1 MILSTTARIASRQ
14 ARPRKRLLPSSTSIT
29 TSHYSRSQR
38 LLSSAATNDA
48 NNNYVNPHYPH
59 MFTPLD
65 LGPDIGT
72 LPNRVIMG
80 SMHTGLEGHSIPKFV
95 LPLLNAEDDHVD
107 LTEMAVY
114 FAERAKGGVG
124 LMVTGGVSPNRQ
136 GWVGP
141 FAGKLTTETERDRH
155 KVVTDMV
162 HSIRIPSYSPNSPD
176 GTEPGRICLQILHTG
191 RYAYHPFAVSAS
203 STRSPISPF
212 KAKELSTSDV
222 KGTIRDFANCATLA
236 KEAGYDGVEIMGSEG
251 YLINQFLVSK
261 TNHRSDEYGGSFENR
276 MRLPLD
282 IVRETRNACGKD
294 FIIIFRLSMLDLVQ
308 DGSSWEEVVALA
320 QALEGAG
327 VTIINTGI
335 GWHEARIPTIATSV
349 PRGAFSFVTKKLR
362 DENVVSVPLCAT
374 NRINAP
380 STVESILANGDADLI
395 SMARPFLADPDIV
408 KKSREGLDREINT
421 CIACNQACLDHA
433 FIGKTASCLV
443 NPRACHETEISIEPN
458 SITPDQKLNIG
469 VVGSGP
475 AGMAFV
481 HTAATIGH
489 NVTLFDKSE
498 EIGGQFNM
506 AKRIPGKEEFHETI
520 RYFTVQLEKLRKE
533 GKLDVNLGTEVSFSE
548 MERRSSSTGEG
559 GGAEKKIDKW
569 IIATGVDPRVPNIPG
584 LDHPN
589 VLSYIDVLR
598 NKAKVG
604 HKVAV
609 IGAGGIGF
617 DVSEYLLHH
626 DDAHD
631 DHDKRADEVDADEFL
646 ENWGVDKNN
655 TKRGGLLPDEDVKMT
670 KSQREIVLMQRK
682 KGKLGAGLGKTTG
695 WIHRSTLV
703 RSKSVEMIP
712 EVSYDKI
719 DENGHLH
726 ITIGKGEKKKTR
738 VLEVDNIVLC
748 AGQIS
753 KRDLQEAAVDSGGEL
768 AGKVFAIGGAYQA
781 GELDAKRAIDMGTR
795 LALKIKDDDVV
806 PGKHAFHADIGAEEK
821 LYDAMMKVMR

>member
-1 MILSTTARIASRQ
+1 MSSAARIASRH
-14 ARPRKRLLPSSTSIT
+14 RPRRIPND
-29 TSHYSRSQR
+29 HHSRR
-38 LLSSAATNDA
+38 LLSSTASSADTD
-48 NNNYVNPHYPH
+48 NNISNPHYPH
-59 MFTPLD
+59 MFAPLD
-65 LGPDIGT
+65 LGPHIGS

-80 SMHTGLEGHSIPKFV
+80 SMHTGLEGHSIPKFM
-95 LPLLNAEDDHVD
+95 LPFLNAEDDHTD
-107 LTEMAVY
+107 LNEMACY
-114 FAERAKGGVG
+114 FGERAKGGVG

-162 HSIRIPSYSPNSPD
+162 HSIRIPTYSPNNVD
-176 GTEPGRICLQILHTG
+176 ATEPGRICLQILHTG

-203 STRSPISPF
+203 STKSPISPF
-212 KAKELSTSDV
+212 PAKELSTSDV
-222 KGTIRDFANCATLA
+222 KGTIRDFVNCAVLA

-261 TNHRSDEYGGSFENR
+261 TNHRNDEYGGENFGNR
-276 MRLPLD
+276 MRLAVE
-282 IVRETRNACGKD
+282 IVNETRKACGLD
-294 FIIIFRLSMLDLVQ
+294 FIIIFRLSMLDLVN
-308 DGSSWEEVVALA
+308 DGSSWEEITALA
-320 QALEGAG
+320 QALEDVG

-335 GWHEARIPTIATSV
+335 GWHEARIPTISTSV

-362 DENVVSVPLCAT
+362 DEKIVSVPLCAT

-380 STVESILANGDADLI
+380 STVESILANGSADLI

-408 KKSREGLDREINT
+408 KKSREGKDEEINT

-458 SITPDQKLNIG
+458 SVTPDEKLNIG
-469 VVGSGP
+469 LVGSGP
-475 AGMAFV
+475 AGMAFA

-489 NVTLFDKSE
+489 HVTLFEKSD

-506 AKRIPGKEEFHETI
+506 AKRVPGKEEFHETI
-520 RYFTVQLEKLRKE
+520 RYFKVQLEKLRKE
-533 GKLDVNLGTEVSFSE
+533 GKLDMQLGTEISYSE
-548 MERRSSSTGEG
+548 MERRSSGD
-559 GGAEKKIDKW
+559 GADKIDKW
-569 IIATGVDPRVPNIPG
+569 IIATGVDPRMPNIPG
-584 LDHPN
+584 GDHPN

-617 DVSEYLLHH
+617 DVSEYLLHN
-626 DDAHD
+626 DDAD
-631 DHDKRADEVDADEFL
+631 DHDKKADEIDVDEFL
-646 ENWGVDKNN
+646 DNWGVDKSNSE
-655 TKRGGLLPDEDVKMT
+655 RAGLLPEEGVKMT
-670 KSQREIVLMQRK
+670 KSHREIILMQRK
-682 KGKLGAGLGKTTG
+682 KGKLGKGLGKTTG

-703 RSKSVEMIP
+703 RSKCVEMIP

-726 ITIGKGEKKKTR
+726 ITIGKGDKKSTR
-738 VLEVDNIVLC
+738 VLDVDNIVMC

-753 KRDLQEAAVDSGGEL
+753 KRDLQEAAVNSGGDL
-768 AGKVFAIGGAYQA
+768 AGKVFTIGGAYEA

-795 LALKIKDDDVV
+795 LALRIKDDDIV

-821 LYDAMMKVMR
+821 LYDAMMKLIR

>member
-1 MILSTTARIASRQ
+1 
-14 ARPRKRLLPSSTSIT
+14 
-29 TSHYSRSQR
+29 
-38 LLSSAATNDA
+38 
-48 NNNYVNPHYPH
+48 
-59 MFTPLD
+59 
-65 LGPDIGT
+65 
-72 LPNRVIMG
+72 
-80 SMHTGLEGHSIPKFV
+80 LEG
-95 LPLLNAEDDHVD
+95 N
-107 LTEMAVY
+107 LTW
-114 FAERAKGGVG
+114 R
-124 LMVTGGVSPNRQ
+124 
-136 GWVGP
+136 
-141 FAGKLTTETERDRH
+141 
-155 KVVTDMV
+155 
-162 HSIRIPSYSPNSPD
+162 
-176 GTEPGRICLQILHTG
+176 
-191 RYAYHPFAVSAS
+191 
-203 STRSPISPF
+203 
-212 KAKELSTSDV
+212 
-222 KGTIRDFANCATLA
+222 
-236 KEAGYDGVEIMGSEG
+236 
-251 YLINQFLVSK
+251 
-261 TNHRSDEYGGSFENR
+261 
-276 MRLPLD
+276 
-282 IVRETRNACGKD
+282 
-294 FIIIFRLSMLDLVQ
+294 
-308 DGSSWEEVVALA
+308 
-320 QALEGAG
+320 
-327 VTIINTGI
+327 
-335 GWHEARIPTIATSV
+335 
-349 PRGAFSFVTKKLR
+349 
-362 DENVVSVPLCAT
+362 
-374 NRINAP
+374 
-380 STVESILANGDADLI
+380 
-395 SMARPFLADPDIV
+395 
-408 KKSREGLDREINT
+408 
-421 CIACNQACLDHA
+421 
-433 FIGKTASCLV
+433 
-443 NPRACHETEISIEPN
+443 
-458 SITPDQKLNIG
+458 
-469 VVGSGP
+469 
-475 AGMAFV
+475 
-481 HTAATIGH
+481 
-489 NVTLFDKSE
+489 
-498 EIGGQFNM
+498 
-506 AKRIPGKEEFHETI
+506 KRIPGKEEFHETI

>member
-1 MILSTTARIASRQ
+1 MMSSAARIASRH
-14 ARPRKRLLPSSTSIT
+14 RPRRIPND
-29 TSHYSRSQR
+29 HHSRR
-38 LLSSAATNDA
+38 LLSSTASSADTD
-48 NNNYVNPHYPH
+48 NNISNPHYPH
-59 MFTPLD
+59 MFAPLD
-65 LGPDIGT
+65 LGPHIGS

-80 SMHTGLEGHSIPKFV
+80 SMHTGLEGHSIPKFM
-95 LPLLNAEDDHVD
+95 LPFLNAEDDHTD
-107 LTEMAVY
+107 LNEMACY
-114 FAERAKGGVG
+114 FGERAKGGVG

-162 HSIRIPSYSPNSPD
+162 HSIRIPTYSPNNVD
-176 GTEPGRICLQILHTG
+176 ATEPGRICLQILHTG

-203 STRSPISPF
+203 STKSPISPF
-212 KAKELSTSDV
+212 PAKELSTSDV
-222 KGTIRDFANCATLA
+222 KGTIRDFVNCAVLA

-261 TNHRSDEYGGSFENR
+261 TNHRNDEYGGENFGNR
-276 MRLPLD
+276 MRLAVE
-282 IVRETRNACGKD
+282 IVNETRKACGLD
-294 FIIIFRLSMLDLVQ
+294 FIIIFRLSMLDLVN
-308 DGSSWEEVVALA
+308 DGSSWEEITALA
-320 QALEGAG
+320 QALEDVG

-335 GWHEARIPTIATSV
+335 GWHEARIPTISTSV

-362 DENVVSVPLCAT
+362 DEKIVSVPLCAT

-380 STVESILANGDADLI
+380 STVESILANGSADLI

-408 KKSREGLDREINT
+408 KKSREGKDEEINT

-458 SITPDQKLNIG
+458 SVTPDEKLNIG
-469 VVGSGP
+469 LVGSGP
-475 AGMAFV
+475 AGMAFA

-489 NVTLFDKSE
+489 HVTLFEKSD

-506 AKRIPGKEEFHETI
+506 AKRVPGKEEFHETI
-520 RYFTVQLEKLRKE
+520 RYFKVQLEKLRKE
-533 GKLDVNLGTEVSFSE
+533 GKLDMQLGTEISYSE
-548 MERRSSSTGEG
+548 MERRSSGD
-559 GGAEKKIDKW
+559 GADKIDKW
-569 IIATGVDPRVPNIPG
+569 IIATGVDPRMPNIPG
-584 LDHPN
+584 GDHPN

-617 DVSEYLLHH
+617 DVSEYLLHN
-626 DDAHD
+626 DDAD
-631 DHDKRADEVDADEFL
+631 DHDKKADEIDVDEFL
-646 ENWGVDKNN
+646 DNWGVDKSNSE
-655 TKRGGLLPDEDVKMT
+655 RAGLLPEEGVKMT
-670 KSQREIVLMQRK
+670 KSHREIILMQRK
-682 KGKLGAGLGKTTG
+682 KGKLGKGLGKTTG

-703 RSKSVEMIP
+703 RSKCVEMIP

-726 ITIGKGEKKKTR
+726 ITIGKGDKKSTR
-738 VLEVDNIVLC
+738 VLDVDNIVMC

-753 KRDLQEAAVDSGGEL
+753 KRDLQEAAVNSGGDL
-768 AGKVFAIGGAYQA
+768 AGKVFTIGGAYEA

-795 LALKIKDDDVV
+795 LALRIKDDDIV

-821 LYDAMMKVMR
+821 LYDAMMKLIR